1 MAGSIKNISASVH
14 DRLRNIAKGSSRPFN
29 ELLQHFAIERFI
41 YRLSKSPHADRFIL
55 KGALMLSVWSGPV
68 SRPTMDID
76 LLGKIDNSLEE
87 IKAVMRETCKMDVE
101 DDGMIFN
108 EQTVSA
114 ARIAE
119 DAEYEGVRVRIKGN
133 LGNARVS
140 LQIDIGFGDVI
151 VPGPGKVAY
160 PALLEFPS
168 PELNAYTME
177 TTIAEKYQA
186 MVKLGVLNSRMKDF
200 YDIWM
205 LSRTFDFNGKVLA
218 EAIERTFKNRRTDLT
233 NDPAI
238 FDPSFGKDG
247 TRQVQWQGFIKKAR
261 LSNVPGDFGGV
272 VAGIKMFLEP
282 PVRYLAERRTFK
294 STWKASGPW
303 VPVG

>member
-1 MAGSIKNISASVH
+1 MVGTIKNTPISVH
-14 DRLRNIAKGSSRPFN
+14 NRLHNMARESSRPFN

-41 YRLSKSPHADRFIL
+41 YRLSKSPYADSFIL
-55 KGALMLSVWSGPV
+55 KGALMFSAWSGSS

-76 LLGKIDNSLEE
+76 LLGKIDNNLTTIETVMVEVCNIEVEE
-87 IKAVMRETCKMDVE
+87 
-101 DDGMIFN
+101 DGMTFDG
-108 EQTVSA
+108 QTVSA
-114 ARIAE
+114 VRITE

-160 PALLEFPS
+160 PALLEFPP
-168 PELNAYTME
+168 PELNGYTME
-177 TTIAEKYQA
+177 TSIAEKFQA

-200 YDIWM
+200 HDIWM
-205 LSRTFDFNGKVLA
+205 LSYTFDFDGKVLA
-218 EAIERTFKNRRTDLT
+218 EAIEKTFKNRKTDLK

-238 FDPSFGKDG
+238 FDPLFGRDG
-247 TRQVQWQGFIKKAR
+247 GKKAQWKGFIKKAR
-261 LSNVPGDFGGV
+261 LDNVPGDFEV
-272 VAGIKMFLEP
+272 IVAGIKRFLEQ
-282 PVRYLAERRTFK
+282 PVRFLVDGQLFD

-303 VPVG
+303 VPTI

>member
-1 MAGSIKNISASVH
+1 MVGNIKNISVSVH
-14 DRLRNIAKGSSRPFN
+14 DRLRNMAREASRPFN

-41 YRLSKSPHADRFIL
+41 YRLSKSPHADRFIP
-55 KGALMLSVWSGPV
+55 KGTLMLPVWSGYV

-76 LLGKIDNSLEE
+76 LLAKINNSLEE
-87 IKAVMRETCKMDVE
+87 IEAAMRDACKMDVE
-101 DDGMIFN
+101 EDGMFFN

-114 ARIAE
+114 SRITE

-160 PALLEFPS
+160 PTLLEFPS
-168 PELNAYTME
+168 PELNGYTME

-205 LSRTFDFNGKVLA
+205 LSRSFDFNGEVMA
-218 EAIERTFKNRRTDLT
+218 EAIERTFMNRKTDLT

-238 FDPSFGKDG
+238 FDTSFGRDV
-247 TRQVQWQGFIKKAR
+247 TRLVQWQGFIRKSR
-261 LSNVPGDFGGV
+261 LSNVPGDFGV
-272 VAGIKMFLEP
+272 VLADIKLFLES
-282 PVRYLAERRTFK
+282 PVRSLVDRRTFH
-294 STWKASGPW
+294 STWKASGLW
-303 VPVG
+303 VPTG